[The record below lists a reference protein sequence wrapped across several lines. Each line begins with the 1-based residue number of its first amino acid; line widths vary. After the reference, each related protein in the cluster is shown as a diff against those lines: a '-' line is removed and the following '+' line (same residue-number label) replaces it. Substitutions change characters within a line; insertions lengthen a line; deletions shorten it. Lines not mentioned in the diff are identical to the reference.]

1 MHHCHENISDI
12 EGVYA
17 LDKNTSA
24 RVCTKN
30 AGGLM
35 CEEGDTTVTQIC
47 GGNPISISDL
57 A

>member
-24 RVCTKN
+24 RVCAKN

-47 GGNPISISDL
+47 GGNSISISDL